1 MAVVSRA
8 VNGTRANSSARP
20 SLVNCQPLTGQRY
33 RRHIEKPLADRLYRR
48 NLVRRVTWSWEHR
61 ARPGAG
67 CGFRRCGPRSPAR
80 AAVTC
85 RAATRTWMRWPAH
98 WPCWTLRR
106 WRRERRRHHRPA
118 VLGPGSPGLPGRR
131 GERGGAHA
139 PGRGAGRGRGRAGRP
154 GGGGAAA
161 RRRAHLRS
169 GRQRAPADG
178 GHRQP
183 ARGDRRGV
191 AGAVVRRGRDRAGP
205 AARGGQALP
214 VRRGAQL
221 LRQAVRSVGVHA
233 GRPGRPD
240 DRRGGRRVRD
250 PAVRERGGRGAA
262 LGRGGQEPGQPTAPP
277 STISGR
283 CCRACCGG
291 T

>member
-1 MAVVSRA
+1 
-8 VNGTRANSSARP
+8 
-20 SLVNCQPLTGQRY
+20 
-33 RRHIEKPLADRLYRR
+33 
-48 NLVRRVTWSWEHR
+48 
-61 ARPGAG
+61 
-67 CGFRRCGPRSPAR
+67 
-80 AAVTC
+80 
-85 RAATRTWMRWPAH
+85 MRWPAH
-98 WPCWTLRR
+98 WPCWTVRR

-118 VLGPGSPGLPGRR
+118 VLGRGSPGLPGRR

-169 GRQRAPADG
+169 GRQRAAADG

-183 ARGDRRGV
+183 ARRDRRGV

-214 VRRGAQL
+214 VRRCAQL
-221 LRQAVRSVGVHA
+221 LREAVRGVGAHA

-262 LGRGGQEPGQPTAPP
+262 MGRGGQEPGQRRPRLRPFPAAAAEPAAAALSAGRARRAPGASAPAASGWVTVPDRRSAGTA
-277 STISGR
+277 R
-283 CCRACCGG
+283 
-291 T
+291 